1 MCLTDAMLAIAA
13 FTQHRKSLHAVRLK
27 FGDDCAYVIA
37 LTLRLPEALQTRLK
51 QSAQSSHRSINK
63 QAVVLLEQALGAQ
76 TTAAVVPQDVIERRM
91 AALMAI
97 GKSFSGL
104 HVVDP
109 RSDDEIMGCNDYG
122 LPT

>member
-1 MCLTDAMLAIAA
+1 MT
-13 FTQHRKSLHAVRLK
+13 
-27 FGDDCAYVIA
+27 A

-51 QSAQSSHRSINK
+51 QSAQSNHRSINK

-97 GKSFSGL
+97 GKSFSAL

-109 RSDDEIMGCNDYG
+109 RSDDEIMGYDDYG

>member
-1 MCLTDAMLAIAA
+1 MT
-13 FTQHRKSLHAVRLK
+13 
-27 FGDDCAYVIA
+27 A

-51 QSAQSSHRSINK
+51 QSAQTNHRSINK

-97 GKSFSGL
+97 GKSFSAL

-109 RSDDEIMGCNDYG
+109 RSDDEIMGYDDYG

>member
-1 MCLTDAMLAIAA
+1 MT
-13 FTQHRKSLHAVRLK
+13 
-27 FGDDCAYVIA
+27 A
-37 LTLRLPEALQTRLK
+37 LTLRLPETLQTRLK
-51 QSAQSSHRSINK
+51 QSAQQNHRSINK

-76 TTAAVVPQDVIERRM
+76 TTTTAVPQDVIERRM

-97 GKSFSGL
+97 GKSFSAL

-109 RSDDEIMGCNDYG
+109 RTDDEIMGYDDFG

>member
-1 MCLTDAMLAIAA
+1 MT
-13 FTQHRKSLHAVRLK
+13 
-27 FGDDCAYVIA
+27 A
-37 LTLRLPEALQTRLK
+37 LTLRLPEALQARLK
-51 QSAQSSHRSINK
+51 QSAQTNHRSINK

-91 AALMAI
+91 VALMAI

-109 RSDDEIMGCNDYG
+109 RSDDEIMGYDDYG

>member
-1 MCLTDAMLAIAA
+1 MT
-13 FTQHRKSLHAVRLK
+13 
-27 FGDDCAYVIA
+27 A

-51 QSAQSSHRSINK
+51 QSAQTNHRSINK

-76 TTAAVVPQDVIERRM
+76 NTAAVVPQDVIERRM

-97 GKSFSGL
+97 GKSFSAL

-109 RSDDEIMGCNDYG
+109 RSDDEIMGYDDYG

>member
-1 MCLTDAMLAIAA
+1 MT
-13 FTQHRKSLHAVRLK
+13 
-27 FGDDCAYVIA
+27 A

-51 QSAQSSHRSINK
+51 QSAQSNHRSINK

-76 TTAAVVPQDVIERRM
+76 TTTAVVPQDVIERRM

-97 GKSFSGL
+97 GKSFSAL

-109 RSDDEIMGCNDYG
+109 RSDDEIMGYDDYG

>member
-1 MCLTDAMLAIAA
+1 MT
-13 FTQHRKSLHAVRLK
+13 
-27 FGDDCAYVIA
+27 A

-51 QSAQSSHRSINK
+51 QSAQTNHRSVNK

-76 TTAAVVPQDVIERRM
+76 PTAAVVPQDVIERRV

-97 GKSFSGL
+97 GKSFSAL
-104 HVVDP
+104 DVVDP
-109 RSDDEIMGCNDYG
+109 RSDDEIMGYDDYG

>member
-1 MCLTDAMLAIAA
+1 M
-13 FTQHRKSLHAVRLK
+13 
-27 FGDDCAYVIA
+27 IA

-104 HVVDP
+104 DVVDP
-109 RSDDEIMGCNDYG
+109 RSDDEIMGYDDYG